1 MSTTQ
6 LEGFYKHIVKAMHEG
21 NAAIFVGAGLSK
33 ASGFVDWRGLLKEIA
48 DDLKLNIDQETDLIA
63 VAQYHLNKQTNRAKL
78 DRLIVEAFTKDTVLS
93 ENHRLLANLPLDTV
107 WTTNYDKL
115 IEQAFAE
122 AHRRVDV
129 KRTAE
134 SLQRPLPERNVTIY
148 KMHGDVDSPQD
159 AVLTKEDYETYDLNR
174 ELFSIKLKGDLIG
187 KTFLFIGFSFTDPNI
202 EYILSRIRSLL
213 GKDKGEHYCV
223 MRWPEKP
230 TKAKF
235 KKPKEFQTA
244 KALFEY
250 DRTKLELRIADLKRY
265 GIDAI
270 MVDEYAD
277 LTKIL
282 AELNRRIHLR
292 DVFVSGSAHTFDP
305 LGESRLDD
313 LCRMIGAKL
322 IESGLNLVSG
332 VGLGIGGKV
341 IVGAMESLYAKHYHD
356 ASSRLFLRPF
366 PQQPPV
372 GMTLKDF
379 WTKYRKEMLAKAGV
393 CIYVSGNK
401 LNADTGSV
409 EDANGVFE
417 EFEIANSLG
426 KYLIPIGA
434 TGHAAKKLW
443 EKVSGDLDKYFP
455 DGGVKGH
462 FKTLGKES
470 STNDELVDAVLG
482 ILKQT
487 KAV

>member
-1 MSTTQ
+1 MLRLFSC
-6 LEGFYKHIVKAMHEG
+6 
-21 NAAIFVGAGLSK
+21 S
-33 ASGFVDWRGLLKEIA
+33 R
-48 DDLKLNIDQETDLIA
+48 TD
-63 VAQYHLNKQTNRAKL
+63 
-78 DRLIVEAFTKDTVLS
+78 
-93 ENHRLLANLPLDTV
+93 
-107 WTTNYDKL
+107 
-115 IEQAFAE
+115 
-122 AHRRVDV
+122 
-129 KRTAE
+129 
-134 SLQRPLPERNVTIY
+134 PLPERNVTIY

-223 MRWPEKP
+223 MHWPEKP

-244 KALFEY
+244 KALYEY

-313 LCRMIGAKL
+313 LCRMLGAEL

-366 PQQPPV
+366 PQHAPA
-372 GMTLKDF
+372 GMILKDF
-379 WTKYRKEMLAKAGV
+379 WTKYRKEMLVKAGV
-393 CIYVSGNK
+393 CIFVSGNK
-401 LNADTGSV
+401 LNAATGSV

-417 EFEIANSLG
+417 EFEIASSLG

-434 TGHAAKKLW
+434 TGHAAKTLW

-455 DGGVKGH
+455 DVGVKGH
-462 FKTLGKES
+462 FKTLGKET
-470 STNDELVDAVLG
+470 STNDELIDAVIG
-482 ILKQT
+482 ILKQI
-487 KAV
+487 KAVP